1 METPDSNAPEEI
13 QLRIQAL
20 ADNELPEEEIAPVLE
35 AIQGSYEYRE
45 QYAELLKLKRKLAGV
60 AVSDPG
66 SDWVARAERRIGR
79 RLFRGT
85 GTLLFV
91 ISYLALLGVG
101 VVALFREAEIP
112 LYVAILVGIGLAGL
126 LSLLAGAIAD
136 RVRER
141 KTDKYRG
148 VLR

>member
-1 METPDSNAPEEI
+1 METPDINTPEEI

-45 QYAELLKLKRKLAGV
+45 QYADLLKLKRKLAGL
-60 AVSDPG
+60 AVKDPG
-66 SDWVARAERRIGR
+66 PDWVMRAERRIGR

-91 ISYLALLGVG
+91 FSYLALLGVG
-101 VVALFREAEIP
+101 AVALFRDAEIP